1 MPRFVILRHELPP
14 SQDRISHFD
23 FMLEMGSVL
32 RTWSH
37 LEMPA
42 EGTTIRFDALPDHRL
57 AYLEY
62 EGPVSDNRGSVKQV
76 EAGNYETVE
85 ESETQLRYRLKGR
98 LLSGLLSLQRDVAV
112 PHCWSATLS
121 TE

>member
-1 MPRFVILRHELPP
+1 
-14 SQDRISHFD
+14 
-23 FMLEMGSVL
+23 
-32 RTWSH
+32 
-37 LEMPA
+37 MPA

-76 EAGNYETVE
+76 EAGNYETVA
-85 ESETQLRYRLKGR
+85 ESETLWRLRLKGR

>member
-62 EGPVSDNRGSVKQV
+62 EGPVSDNRGTVKQV
-76 EAGNYETVE
+76 ETGHYETVE
-85 ESETQLRYRLKGR
+85 ESETLWRLRLKGR
-98 LLSGLLSLQRDVAV
+98 LLCGLLSLQRDVAA
-112 PHCWSATLS
+112 PCCWTATLS
-121 TE
+121 AE